1 MDHPDYSPLE
11 PIAALSTPW
20 GQSALALVR
29 VSGAGSLGL
38 LEALFDPSGALQ
50 AAPGHA
56 AIHGR
61 LRDPAGGE
69 LVDEVLVIVYRAP
82 RSFTGEESAEICTHG
97 SPLIV
102 GRVLDLLNRA
112 GFRPAGPGEFTLRAF
127 LNRKLDLT
135 QAEAVNEIVRARTD
149 RARALALHR
158 LAGSVEGRIRELKQ
172 RLLALEAAVEVRLDY
187 PEEDLPGELA
197 PEAELDGL
205 EAGLAG
211 LASSY
216 RIGRLYQEGVTAVLA
231 GRTNSGKST
240 LFNRLLREERA
251 IVSEAPGTTRDY
263 LEGGI
268 ELEGVPVRLFDTA
281 GYGEAGDPVE
291 REGQRRTDTLVE
303 GAQLVLYLVDA
314 AAGLQQEDR
323 RFLERRSGQPG
334 HAGHAGQAGQAGLLA
349 LWAKA
354 DLPGVP
360 AAPAGFLAVSA
371 ATGRGIGDLAREM
384 GARILAGVGPA
395 SGAEAVIDSL
405 RQKEL
410 LDRALSCFR
419 EFRAALR
426 AGTSLDLL
434 AVDLRESLESLGRIT
449 GEVVTQDILAEIF
462 SRFCV
467 GK

>member
-1 MDHPDYSPLE
+1 MDRLDYSPHE
-11 PIAALSTPW
+11 PIAALSTSW

-38 LEALFDPSGALQ
+38 LAGLFQPAGALQ
-50 AAPGHA
+50 AAAGHTA
-56 AIHGR
+56 VHGH
-61 LRDPAGGE
+61 LRDPAAGGE
-69 LVDEVLVIVYRAP
+69 PVDEVLVFVYRAP

-102 GRVLDLLNRA
+102 GRVLGLLSRA

-127 LNRKLDLT
+127 LNGRLDLT

-158 LAGSVEGRIRELKQ
+158 LAGSIEGRIRALKG
-172 RLLALEAAVEVRLDY
+172 RLLSLQAALEVRLDY
-187 PEEDLPGELA
+187 PEEDLPAEPA
-197 PEAELDGL
+197 PAAELEGL
-205 EAGLAG
+205 EEELAG
-211 LASSY
+211 LASTY
-216 RIGRLYQEGVTAVLA
+216 RIGRLFQEGVSAVLA

-251 IVSEAPGTTRDY
+251 IVSQTPGTTRDY

-281 GYGEAGDPVE
+281 GYGQAGDEVE
-291 REGQRRTDTLVE
+291 REGQRRTDTLVD
-303 GAQLVLYLVDA
+303 GAQLILYLVDA
-314 AAGLQQEDR
+314 ASGLHPEDR
-323 RFLERRSGQPG
+323 RFLAERSGQ
-334 HAGHAGQAGQAGLLA
+334 AALLP

-354 DLPGVP
+354 DLPGTPEVP
-360 AAPAGFLAVSA
+360 PGFLAVSA
-371 ATGRGIGDLAREM
+371 ATGRGIGELAGIM
-384 GARILAGVGPA
+384 GRRILAGVGPA
-395 SGAEAVIDSL
+395 RGEEAVIDSL

-410 LDRALSCFR
+410 LDRALVCFR
-419 EFRAALR
+419 DFREGLQN
-426 AGTSLDLL
+426 GTSLDLL
-434 AVDLRESLESLGRIT
+434 AVDLREALEALGRIT
-449 GEVVTQDILAEIF
+449 GEVVTQDILEEIF

>member
-1 MDHPDYSPLE
+1 MDRLDYFPRE

-20 GQSALALVR
+20 GRSALALVR
-29 VSGAGSLGL
+29 VSGTGSLELLAGL
-38 LEALFDPSGALQ
+38 FEPAGALQ

-56 AIHGR
+56 AVHGR
-61 LRDPAGGE
+61 LRDPQAGGE
-69 LVDEVLVIVYRAP
+69 PVDEVLVIVYRAP

-102 GRVLDLLNRA
+102 GRVLDLLGRA

-127 LNRKLDLT
+127 LNGRLDLT

-149 RARALALHR
+149 RARALALRR
-158 LAGSVEGRIRELKQ
+158 LAGSIESRIRLLKEK
-172 RLLALEAAVEVRLDY
+172 LLALQAAVEVRLDY
-187 PEEDLPGELA
+187 ADEDLGEELSGGPAALAPGGELEA
-197 PEAELDGL
+197 LEADLAEL
-205 EAGLAG
+205 
-211 LASSY
+211 ASTY

-251 IVSEAPGTTRDY
+251 IVSDSPGTTRDY

-268 ELEGVPVRLFDTA
+268 ELEGVPVRLIDTA
-281 GYGEAGDPVE
+281 GYREGGDPVE
-291 REGQRRTDTLVE
+291 REGQRRTDALVE

-314 AAGLQQEDR
+314 ASGLQAEDL
-323 RFLERRSGQPG
+323 RFLSQRSGRT
-334 HAGHAGQAGQAGLLA
+334 GLIP

-354 DLPGVP
+354 DLP
-360 AAPAGFLAVSA
+360 AAGPVPAGFLAVSA
-371 ATGRGIGDLAREM
+371 VTGLGIGELARRL
-384 GARILAGVGPA
+384 GRQILDGVGPA
-395 SGAEAVIDSL
+395 CGEEAVVDSL
-405 RQKEL
+405 RQKDL
-410 LDRALSCFR
+410 LDRALACFR
-419 EFRAALR
+419 GFRQGLA

-434 AVDLRESLESLGRIT
+434 AVDLREALEALGRIT
-449 GEVVTQDILAEIF
+449 GEVVTQDILEEIF

>member
-1 MDHPDYSPLE
+1 MNSPVMDHLDYSPRE

-29 VSGAGSLGL
+29 VSGAGSLELLAGL
-38 LEALFDPSGALQ
+38 FEPAGALR

-56 AIHGR
+56 AVHGR
-61 LRDPAGGE
+61 LRDPTTGGE
-69 LVDEVLVIVYRAP
+69 PVDEVLVIVYRAP

-102 GRVLDLLNRA
+102 SRVLDLLHRA

-127 LNRKLDLT
+127 LNGRLDLT

-158 LAGSVEGRIRELKQ
+158 LGGSIEGSIRALKQ
-172 RLLALEAAVEVRLDY
+172 RLLILQAALEVRLDY
-187 PEEDLPGELA
+187 PEEDLPGEPA
-197 PEAELDGL
+197 PEAELEGL
-205 EAGLAG
+205 EAELAG
-211 LASSY
+211 LASTY
-216 RIGRLYQEGVTAVLA
+216 RIGRLYQDGVTAVLA

-281 GYGEAGDPVE
+281 GYREAGDPVE
-291 REGQRRTDTLVE
+291 REGQRRTDALVE

-314 AAGLQQEDR
+314 SAGLDPEDR
-323 RFLERRSGQPG
+323 RFLAQ
-334 HAGHAGQAGQAGLLA
+334 HAGQAGLLP

-354 DLPGVP
+354 DLPGAPP
-360 AAPAGFLAVSA
+360 ALAGFLAVSA
-371 ATGRGIGDLAREM
+371 ATGQGIGELAALM
-384 GARILAGVGPA
+384 GRRILAGVGPA
-395 SGAEAVIDSL
+395 TAEPVIDSL

-410 LDRALSCFR
+410 LERALACYR
-419 EFRAALR
+419 EFRRGLA

-434 AVDLRESLESLGRIT
+434 AVDLREALESLGRIT
-449 GEVVTQDILAEIF
+449 GEVVTQDILEEIF

>member
-1 MDHPDYSPLE
+1 MDRPDYSPLE

-29 VSGAGSLGL
+29 VSGAGSLERL
-38 LEALFDPSGALQ
+38 AALFEPPGVLQ

-56 AIHGR
+56 AVHGR

-102 GRVLDLLNRA
+102 GRLLDVLNRA

-127 LNRKLDLT
+127 LNRRLDLT

-172 RLLALEAAVEVRLDY
+172 RLLALQAALEVRLDY
-187 PEEDLPGELA
+187 PEEDLPAELA
-197 PEAELDGL
+197 SEAELDGV

-211 LASSY
+211 LASTY
-216 RIGRLYQEGVTAVLA
+216 RIGRLYQEGVSAVLA

-281 GYGEAGDPVE
+281 GYGQAGDPVE
-291 REGQRRTDTLVE
+291 REGQRRTDALVD

-314 AAGLQQEDR
+314 SAGLQPEDR
-323 RFLERRSGQPG
+323 RFLERRSEQPLP
-334 HAGHAGQAGQAGLLA
+334 AGQAGLLA

-360 AAPAGFLAVSA
+360 EAPAGFLAVSA
-371 ATGRGIGDLAREM
+371 ATGLGLGELSRQM

-395 SGAEAVIDSL
+395 SGEEAVIDSL

-410 LDRALSCFR
+410 LERALSCFR

-434 AVDLRESLESLGRIT
+434 AVDLRESLEALGRIT

>member
-1 MDHPDYSPLE
+1 MDRMDYSPHE

-29 VSGAGSLGL
+29 VSGAGSLDLLAGL
-38 LEALFDPSGALQ
+38 FEPAGALR

-61 LRDPAGGE
+61 LRDPAAGGE
-69 LVDEVLVIVYRAP
+69 AVDEVLVIVYRAP

-97 SPLIV
+97 SPLIIS
-102 GRVLDLLNRA
+102 RVLDLLSRA
-112 GFRPAGPGEFTLRAF
+112 GFRAAGPGEFTLRAF
-127 LNRKLDLT
+127 LNGRLDLT

-158 LAGSVEGRIRELKQ
+158 LAGSLEGRIRTLKE
-172 RLLALEAAVEVRLDY
+172 RLLGLQAAVEVRLDY
-187 PEEDLPGELA
+187 PEEDLGEELA
-197 PEAELDGL
+197 PTAELDGL
-205 EAGLAG
+205 EADLAE
-211 LASSY
+211 LASTY

-251 IVSEAPGTTRDY
+251 IVSESPGTTRDY

-281 GYGEAGDPVE
+281 GYGEAGDAVE
-291 REGQRRTDTLVE
+291 REGQRRTDALVE
-303 GAQLVLYLVDA
+303 AGQLVLYLVDA
-314 AAGLQQEDR
+314 AGGLQAEDR
-323 RFLERRSGQPG
+323 RFLSQRSGRS
-334 HAGHAGQAGQAGLLA
+334 GLIA

-354 DLPGVP
+354 DLPG
-360 AAPAGFLAVSA
+360 AGSAPADFLAVSA
-371 ATGRGIGDLAREM
+371 VTGLGIGELARRM
-384 GARILAGVGPA
+384 GRQILDGVGQA
-395 SGAEAVIDSL
+395 SAEPVIDSL

-410 LDRALSCFR
+410 LDRALACYR
-419 EFRAALR
+419 EFRAGLR

-434 AVDLRESLESLGRIT
+434 AVDLREALEALGRIT

>member
-1 MDHPDYSPLE
+1 MDHLDYSPHE

-29 VSGAGSLGL
+29 VSGAGSLELLAGL
-38 LEALFDPSGALQ
+38 FEPAGALQ
-50 AAPGHA
+50 AASGHA
-56 AIHGR
+56 AVHGR
-61 LRDPAGGE
+61 LLDPEAGGE
-69 LVDEVLVIVYRAP
+69 PVDEVLVIVYRAP

-102 GRVLDLLNRA
+102 GRVLDLLARA
-112 GFRPAGPGEFTLRAF
+112 GFRAAGPGEFTLRAF
-127 LNRKLDLT
+127 LNGRLDLT

-158 LAGSVEGRIRELKQ
+158 LAGSIEGRILALKK
-172 RLLALEAAVEVRLDY
+172 RLLALQAAVEVRLDY
-187 PEEDLPGELA
+187 PEEDLPEELA
-197 PEAELDGL
+197 QAAELDGL
-205 EAGLAG
+205 EAELAE
-211 LASSY
+211 LASTY

-251 IVSEAPGTTRDY
+251 IVSETPGTTRDY

-281 GYGEAGDPVE
+281 GYREAGDPVE
-291 REGQRRTDTLVE
+291 QEGQRRTDALVD

-314 AAGLQQEDR
+314 AAGLHPEDR
-323 RFLERRSGQPG
+323 RFLSRRSGQ
-334 HAGHAGQAGQAGLLA
+334 AGLIR

-354 DLPGVP
+354 DLPGALV
-360 AAPAGFLAVSA
+360 APADFLAVSA
-371 ATGRGIGDLAREM
+371 FSGQGIGELARRM
-384 GARILAGVGPA
+384 GRQILDGVGPT
-395 SGAEAVIDSL
+395 SAEPVIDSL

-410 LDRALSCFR
+410 LDRALDCYR
-419 EFRAALR
+419 EFRGGLR
-426 AGTSLDLL
+426 SGTSLDLL
-434 AVDLRESLESLGRIT
+434 AVDMRESLEALGRIT
-449 GEVVTQDILAEIF
+449 GEVVTQDILVEIF

>member
-1 MDHPDYSPLE
+1 MERLDYSLHE

-20 GQSALALVR
+20 GRSALALVR
-29 VSGAGSLGL
+29 VSGAGSLELLAGL
-38 LEALFDPSGALQ
+38 FEPSGALQ
-50 AAPGHA
+50 AASGHA
-56 AIHGR
+56 AVHGR
-61 LRDPAGGE
+61 LRDPAAGGE
-69 LVDEVLVIVYRAP
+69 PVDEVLVIVYRAP

-102 GRVLDLLNRA
+102 GRVLDLLSRT

-127 LNRKLDLT
+127 LNGRLDLT

-149 RARALALHR
+149 RARVLALHR
-158 LAGSVEGRIRELKQ
+158 LAGSIENRILALKK
-172 RLLALEAAVEVRLDY
+172 RLLGLQAGVEVRLDY
-187 PEEDLPGELA
+187 PEEDLPGQLASSAELEGL
-197 PEAELDGL
+197 EAELA
-205 EAGLAG
+205 E
-211 LASSY
+211 LASTY

-251 IVSEAPGTTRDY
+251 IVSETPGTTRDY

-291 REGQRRTDTLVE
+291 QEGQRRTDALVE

-314 AAGLQQEDR
+314 AAGLHPEDR
-323 RFLERRSGQPG
+323 RFLSQRSGR
-334 HAGHAGQAGQAGLLA
+334 AGLIA

-354 DLPGVP
+354 DLPGARASP
-360 AAPAGFLAVSA
+360 GDFLEVSA
-371 ATGRGIGDLAREM
+371 ATGQGIAELARRM
-384 GARILAGVGPA
+384 GRQILDGVGPA
-395 SGAEAVIDSL
+395 SGEEAVIDSL

-410 LDRALSCFR
+410 LDRALASYR
-419 EFRAALR
+419 EFRAGLR

-434 AVDLRESLESLGRIT
+434 AVDLRESLEALGRIT

>member
-1 MDHPDYSPLE
+1 MDRLDYFPRE

-20 GQSALALVR
+20 GRSALALVR
-29 VSGAGSLGL
+29 VSGTGSLELLAGL
-38 LEALFDPSGALQ
+38 FEPAGALQ

-56 AIHGR
+56 AVHGR
-61 LRDPAGGE
+61 LRDPQAGGE
-69 LVDEVLVIVYRAP
+69 PVDEVLVVVYRAP

-102 GRVLDLLNRA
+102 GRVLDLLGRA

-127 LNRKLDLT
+127 LKGRLDLT

-149 RARALALHR
+149 RARALALRR
-158 LAGSVEGRIRELKQ
+158 LAGSIEGRIRLLKDK
-172 RLLALEAAVEVRLDY
+172 LLALQAAVEVRLDY
-187 PEEDLPGELA
+187 PEEELGGELGGGLTA
-197 PEAELDGL
+197 VEGLEDELAEL
-205 EAGLAG
+205 
-211 LASSY
+211 ASTY

-231 GRTNSGKST
+231 GCTNSGKST

-251 IVSEAPGTTRDY
+251 IVSDSPGTTRDY

-281 GYGEAGDPVE
+281 GYREGGGPVE
-291 REGQRRTDTLVE
+291 REGQRRTDALVE

-314 AAGLQQEDR
+314 SAGLQAEDL
-323 RFLERRSGQPG
+323 RFLSQRSGRS
-334 HAGHAGQAGQAGLLA
+334 GLIP

-354 DLPGVP
+354 DLPAAGPVP
-360 AAPAGFLAVSA
+360 ADFLAVSA
-371 ATGRGIGDLAREM
+371 VTGRGIGELVRRM
-384 GARILAGVGPA
+384 GRFILEGVGP
-395 SGAEAVIDSL
+395 SCGEEAVVDSL

-410 LDRALSCFR
+410 LDRALASYRGFR
-419 EFRAALR
+419 DGLA

-434 AVDLRESLESLGRIT
+434 AVDLREALEALGRIT
-449 GEVVTQDILAEIF
+449 GEVVTQDILEEIF

>member
-1 MDHPDYSPLE
+1 MDRLDYSPHDA
-11 PIAALSTPW
+11 IAALSTPW

-38 LEALFDPSGALQ
+38 LSGLFDPASALT

-56 AIHGR
+56 AVHGR
-61 LRDPAGGE
+61 LRDPAAGGE
-69 LVDEVLVIVYRAP
+69 NIDEVLVIVYRAP

-102 GRVLDLLNRA
+102 GRVLELLSRA

-127 LNRKLDLT
+127 LNGRLDLT

-158 LAGSVEGRIRELKQ
+158 LAGSIETRIRALKE
-172 RLLALEAAVEVRLDY
+172 RLLGLQAAVEVRLDY
-187 PEEDLPGELA
+187 PEEDLPGEPA
-197 PEAELDGL
+197 PAAELDGL
-205 EAGLAG
+205 EQELAE
-211 LASSY
+211 LASTY
-216 RIGRLYQEGVTAVLA
+216 RIGRLYQEGVSAVLA

-281 GYGEAGDPVE
+281 GYRQAGDPVE
-291 REGQRRTDTLVE
+291 QEGQRRTDTLVD

-314 AAGLQQEDR
+314 ASGLHPEDR
-323 RFLERRSGQPG
+323 RFLSQRSGR
-334 HAGHAGQAGQAGLLA
+334 AGLIP

-354 DLPGVP
+354 DLSGNP

-371 ATGRGIGDLAREM
+371 ATGQGIGELAYLMSR
-384 GARILAGVGPA
+384 RILDGVGPTC
-395 SGAEAVIDSL
+395 GEEAVIDSL

-410 LDRALSCFR
+410 LDRALASFR
-419 EFRAALR
+419 EFRGGLR
-426 AGTSLDLL
+426 TGMNLDLL
-434 AVDLRESLESLGRIT
+434 AVDLREALEALGRIT
-449 GEVVTQDILAEIF
+449 GEVLTQDILTEIF

>member
-1 MDHPDYSPLE
+1 MDRLDYSPHE

-38 LEALFDPSGALQ
+38 LSGLFDPASALT

-56 AIHGR
+56 AVHGR
-61 LRDPAGGE
+61 LRDPAAGGE
-69 LVDEVLVIVYRAP
+69 NIDEVLVIVYRAP

-102 GRVLDLLNRA
+102 GRVLGLLSRA

-127 LNRKLDLT
+127 LNGRLDLT

-158 LAGSVEGRIRELKQ
+158 LAGSVEGKVRALKE
-172 RLLALEAAVEVRLDY
+172 RLLGLQAAVEVRLDY
-187 PEEDLPGELA
+187 PEEELPGELA
-197 PEAELDGL
+197 PAAELDGL
-205 EAGLAG
+205 EAELAG
-211 LASSY
+211 LAATY

-281 GYGEAGDPVE
+281 GYREAGDPVE
-291 REGQRRTDTLVE
+291 LEGQRRTDTLVD

-314 AAGLQQEDR
+314 AAGLDAEDR
-323 RFLERRSGQPG
+323 LFLEQHS
-334 HAGHAGQAGQAGLLA
+334 GQAGLLP

-354 DLPGVP
+354 DLTGA

-371 ATGRGIGDLAREM
+371 ATGQGITELAGLM
-384 GARILAGVGPA
+384 GRRILAGLGPA
-395 SGAEAVIDSL
+395 PGEEAVIDSL

-410 LDRALSCFR
+410 LDRALASFR
-419 EFRAALR
+419 EFQAGLR

-434 AVDLRESLESLGRIT
+434 AVDLREALEALGRIT

>member
-1 MDHPDYSPLE
+1 MNRPDYSPLE

-29 VSGAGSLGL
+29 VSGPGCLGL
-38 LEALFDPSGALQ
+38 LEALFEPPGALR

-56 AIHGR
+56 AVHGR

-102 GRVLDLLNRA
+102 GRVLDILSRA

-127 LNRKLDLT
+127 LNRRLDLT

-172 RLLALEAAVEVRLDY
+172 RLLELEAAVEVRLDY

-205 EAGLAG
+205 ESGLAG
-211 LASSY
+211 LASTY

-291 REGQRRTDTLVE
+291 REGQRRTDALVE

-314 AAGLQQEDR
+314 AAGLRQEDR
-323 RFLERRSGQPG
+323 LFLERRSEQPSP
-334 HAGHAGQAGQAGLLA
+334 AGHAGLLA

-360 AAPAGFLAVSA
+360 AAPTGFLAVSA
-371 ATGRGIGDLAREM
+371 ATGRGIGELAREM

-395 SGAEAVIDSL
+395 SGEEAVIDSL

-434 AVDLRESLESLGRIT
+434 AVDLRESLEALGRIT

>member
-1 MDHPDYSPLE
+1 MDRLDYSPQE

-20 GQSALALVR
+20 GQSALAVVR
-29 VSGAGSLGL
+29 VSGAGSLALLAGL
-38 LEALFDPSGALQ
+38 FEPAGALKE
-50 AAPGHA
+50 ASGHA
-56 AIHGR
+56 AVHGR
-61 LRDPAGGE
+61 LRDPQAGGE
-69 LVDEVLVIVYRAP
+69 PVDEVLVVVYRAP

-102 GRVLDLLNRA
+102 GRVLDVLHRA

-127 LNRKLDLT
+127 LNGKLDLT

-158 LAGSVEGRIRELKQ
+158 LAGSIEGRIRELKE
-172 RLLALEAAVEVRLDY
+172 RLLALQAAVEVRLDY
-187 PEEDLPGELA
+187 PEEELSEELA
-197 PEAELDGL
+197 PAGELDGL
-205 EAGLAG
+205 EAGLSE
-211 LASSY
+211 LASTY

-281 GYGEAGDPVE
+281 GYREAGDPVE
-291 REGQRRTDTLVE
+291 REGQRRTDALVD

-314 AAGLQQEDR
+314 SAGLQDEDR
-323 RFLERRSGQPG
+323 RFLSRRCGRPG
-334 HAGHAGQAGQAGLLA
+334 LIP

-354 DLPGVP
+354 DLPGGG
-360 AAPAGFLAVSA
+360 AAPGDLLAVSA
-371 ATGRGIGDLAREM
+371 ATGQGIAELARRM
-384 GARILAGVGPA
+384 GRLILDGVGPA
-395 SGAEAVIDSL
+395 SGEEAVVDSL

-410 LDRALSCFR
+410 LDRALACYRGFR
-419 EFRAALR
+419 EGLA

-434 AVDLRESLESLGRIT
+434 AVDLREALESLGRIT

-462 SRFCV
+462 FRFCV

>member
-1 MDHPDYSPLE
+1 MDRWDYSPNDA
-11 PIAALSTPW
+11 IAALSTPW
-20 GQSALALVR
+20 GQSALAVVR
-29 VSGAGSLGL
+29 VSGTGSLGL
-38 LEALFDPSGALQ
+38 LAGLFEPSGALRE
-50 AAPGHA
+50 ASGHA
-56 AIHGR
+56 AVHGR
-61 LRDPAGGE
+61 LRDPEAGGE
-69 LVDEVLVIVYRAP
+69 PVDEVLVIVYRAP

-102 GRVLDLLNRA
+102 GRVLDVLHRA

-127 LNRKLDLT
+127 LNGKLDLT

-158 LAGSVEGRIRELKQ
+158 LAGSIESRIRAFKE
-172 RLLALEAAVEVRLDY
+172 RLLALQAAVEVRLDY
-187 PEEDLPGELA
+187 PEEDLGETLSGGPAAIA
-197 PEAELDGL
+197 PQAELDGL
-205 EAGLAG
+205 EAGLSE
-211 LASSY
+211 LASTY
-216 RIGRLYQEGVTAVLA
+216 RIGRLYQDGVTAVLA

-281 GYGEAGDPVE
+281 GYRQAGDPVE
-291 REGQRRTDTLVE
+291 QEGQRRTDALVDA
-303 GAQLVLYLVDA
+303 GQLVLYLVDA
-314 AAGLQQEDR
+314 AAGLQEEDR
-323 RFLERRSGQPG
+323 RLLSRF
-334 HAGHAGQAGQAGLLA
+334 AGRPGLLP

-354 DLPGVP
+354 DLPGAG
-360 AAPAGFLAVSA
+360 AAPEGFLAVSA
-371 ATGRGIGDLAREM
+371 FSGQGIAELARRM
-384 GARILAGVGPA
+384 GQRILDGAGPA
-395 SGAEAVIDSL
+395 SGEEAVVDSL

-410 LDRALSCFR
+410 LDRALACYRGFR
-419 EFRAALR
+419 EAL
-426 AGTSLDLL
+426 ASGTSLDLL
-434 AVDLRESLESLGRIT
+434 AVDLREALEALGRIT